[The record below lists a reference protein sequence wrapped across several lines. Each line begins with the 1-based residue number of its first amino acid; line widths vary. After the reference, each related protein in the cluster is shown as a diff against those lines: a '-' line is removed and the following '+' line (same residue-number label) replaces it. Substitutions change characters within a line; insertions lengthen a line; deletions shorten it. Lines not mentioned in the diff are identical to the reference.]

1 MESALGVALQ
11 VREGSMSREELA
23 KFLAAVERVHE
34 SIMASPEAARDFLK
48 KSGYLNEDGS
58 VSDHYKSAQSSQ
70 GD

>member
-1 MESALGVALQ
+1 
-11 VREGSMSREELA
+11 MSREELA